1 MMLAIIL
8 INSLVSLSN
17 GTNLFSDTNSEAII
31 NLNQSVASRQVK
43 SHLRQQRRS
52 LKSKVKNIDFEFLM
66 REF

>member
-17 GTNLFSDTNSEAII
+17 GINLFSETNSEAII

-43 SHLRQQRRS
+43 SQN
-52 LKSKVKNIDFEFLM
+52 SKVKNIDFEFLM

>member
-17 GTNLFSDTNSEAII
+17 GTNLFSETNSEAII

-43 SHLRQQRRS
+43 SQ
-52 LKSKVKNIDFEFLM
+52 KSKVKNIDFEFLM